1 MWIHCLLPFF
11 RKFKNVYEPVRLLS
25 FLRDEFALWRQLTK
39 YIQKESKLQSCLRN
53 RTNGSSYIVLPQAP
67 QASVV
72 R

>member
-53 RTNGSSYIVLPQAP
+53 HTNGSSYVVLPQAP
-67 QASVV
+67 QALVV
-72 R
+72 K